1 MRRLSFVLL
10 ALCLFLVALP
20 LFAQSQATTG
30 VIEGT
35 VVDASGAAVP
45 GVTVTVKNIATG
57 YEVVVVTDAAGRF
70 RAVLLPLG
78 PYQVTAVLQGFAT
91 VVQKGLDLGVGQTLT
106 VNIALKQA
114 TAAEEIVVTA
124 APPLIETARTEGSTR
139 IDQKA
144 VEGLPNNG
152 RNFLEFTKLTP
163 GVTIVQGPDGDEL
176 SINGQKGISNNVSVD
191 GADFNNPFFGEQRGG
206 QRPPFT
212 FNLDAVKEMVVI
224 ADGANAEFGRSMSG
238 FVNVVTKSGTNDL
251 NGTAHVTFK
260 NDSLSS
266 QPKNP
271 DGTTSP
277 KFPAKQTQAGFTFG
291 GPLQRDRL
299 FYFGAFDY
307 QKATTTK
314 QTNPGRIEQS
324 VVDVLAALGS
334 PNENG
339 PIERTNDARVLLL
352 KLDWNPSAKHQAN
365 FRYNYTWSQQVNGT
379 FDVDS
384 WGRSANAIEKDS
396 SNAIVGGLTSTL
408 QASLLN
414 EFRFQFAKENRPRP
428 YNGPLIAGQR
438 PLPDTAFDFDKKY
451 RFGEPFFIPV
461 KYYDT
466 RVQFNDNVSFLRG
479 AHDIKAGLE
488 FNRVNSVQTFLGF
501 ANGRYIFS
509 SVEGFLQYKA
519 NPKYVECVDPNNLNP
534 KTNFTS
540 SITGVC
546 PDGYNIT
553 GPVLLYLQQAGVGNI
568 SVEEAGTQ
576 SIPQTEPAIFVQDSW
591 QATPHLN
598 VHYGLRWEAEIEPDP
613 ITPPDQV
620 FYAGFI
626 GKTAKGQ
633 AFPSNGKI
641 PSDRKMLQ
649 PRFGLAW
656 DPHGDGKQVL
666 RANAGIYYGRV
677 PGLTLASSRST
688 NGSRGQTIFRNSALT
703 GILGPVPAYPNIIP
717 QSQVGSPFDP
727 DVFVFDKNFENPRT
741 TSASVSWEQEFVK
754 DYGFLVK
761 YNYAKGEHITR
772 FANRN
777 DPLLGSPWSTGL
789 GAGGANGIGV
799 LTTIESTAKSL
810 YNGVTL
816 GINKRPS
823 NNFAYEVNYTYS
835 KDKSDDD
842 NERDPFS
849 FRYAKITNLDAEYG
863 YSDRDQRHR
872 LNSWLL
878 WNAPMGVNVNVRY
891 SYRSAQPK
899 SLSCVVSDAYCGKD
913 AFGNPRFNATAQTP
927 QDRINLIDG
936 SVTQRNLGRKD
947 NVFSSLDFRLTKA
960 FPVGNYKIEPAIDVF
975 NLFNSKNFHR
985 PEVTNLIFNFDGTV
999 QSGVGEPRQMQLSVR
1014 VLW

>member
-10 ALCLFLVALP
+10 VLFVLLVALP
-20 LFAQSQATTG
+20 LLAQSQATTG
-30 VIEGT
+30 VIEGS
-35 VVDASGAAVP
+35 VVDASGAAIP
-45 GVTVTVKNIATG
+45 GVTVTIRNTATG
-57 YEVVVVTDAAGRF
+57 YEVMVVTNAAGHF
-70 RAVLLPLG
+70 RAVLLPVG
-78 PYQVTAVLQGFAT
+78 PYQVTAVLEGFAT
-91 VVQKGLDLGVGQTLT
+91 VVEKGLDLGVGQTLSAS
-106 VNIALKQA
+106 IALKQA
-114 TAAEEIVVTA
+114 TTKEEIVVTA
-124 APPLIETARTEGSTR
+124 AAPLIETARTEGSTR
-139 IDQKA
+139 IDEKA

-152 RNFLEFTKLTP
+152 RNFLEFTKMTP

-238 FVNVVTKSGTNDL
+238 FVNVITKSGTNDL
-251 NGTAHVTFK
+251 DGTAHFTFK

-277 KFPAKQTQAGFTFG
+277 KFPSTQSQAGFTFG

-307 QKATTTK
+307 QKAKTTK
-314 QTNPGRIEQS
+314 QTDPNRIEQR
-324 VVDVLAALGS
+324 VVDALAALGS

-339 PIERTNDARVLLL
+339 SIEHTNDARVLLL
-352 KLDWNPSAKHQAN
+352 KMDYNVSAKNLAN
-365 FRYNYTWSQQVNGT
+365 LRYNYTWSQQVNGT

-396 SNAIVGGLTSTL
+396 SNALVGGLTSTL
-408 QASLLN
+408 QSSLLN
-414 EFRFQFAKENRPRP
+414 EFRFQVAKEDRPRP
-428 YNGPLIAGQR
+428 YNGPNITGQSR
-438 PLPDTAFDFDKKY
+438 PLPDTAFDFAKSY

-461 KYYDT
+461 TYYDT

-509 SVEGFLQYKA
+509 STDGFLNYLK
-519 NPKYVECVDPNNLNP
+519 NPKYVECSDG
-534 KTNFTS
+534 TS
-540 SITGVC
+540 SQTGVC
-546 PDGYNIT
+546 AGTASMT

-568 SVEEAGTQ
+568 SVEQAGTQ
-576 SIPQTEPAIFVQDSW
+576 SIPQTEPAVFLQDAW

-598 VHYGLRWEAEIEPDP
+598 LQYGLRWEAEMEPDP
-613 ITPPDQV
+613 ITPANQV
-620 FYAGFI
+620 FFAGFI
-626 GKTAKGQ
+626 GKTSKGQ
-633 AFPSNGKI
+633 EFPSNGKI
-641 PSDRKMLQ
+641 PSDNKMLQ

-656 DPHGDGKQVL
+656 DPHGDGKEVL

-677 PGLTLASSRST
+677 PGLTLASARST
-688 NGSRGQTIFRNSALT
+688 NGSRGQSIFRDSALT
-703 GILGPVPAYPNIIP
+703 SILGPVPAYPNIIP
-717 QSQVGSPFDP
+717 QSQIGSPFDP
-727 DVFVFDKNFENPRT
+727 DVFVFDKHFQNPRT
-741 TSASVSWEQEFVK
+741 KSASVSWDQEVIK

-761 YNYAKGEHITR
+761 YNYAKGDHITR
-772 FANRN
+772 FTNRN

-789 GAGGANGIGV
+789 GSDGSNGVGV

-810 YNGVTL
+810 YQGVTL

-823 NNFAYEVNYTYS
+823 SNLAFEVNYTYS

-849 FRYAKITNLDAEYG
+849 FRYAEITNLAAEYG

-878 WNAPMGVNVNVRY
+878 WNAPLGVDLNVRY
-891 SYRSAQPK
+891 SYRSAQPQ
-899 SLSCVVSDAYCGKD
+899 SLSCVVSVAFCGKD
-913 AFGNPRFNATAQTP
+913 SFGNSRFMAIAQTP
-927 QDRINLIDG
+927 QDRINPDG

-947 NVFSSLDFRLTKA
+947 NQFSSLDFRLTKA
-960 FPVGNYKIEPAIDVF
+960 FPYGKYKVEPAIDVF
-975 NLFNSKNFHR
+975 NLLNSNNFHR

-999 QSGVGEPRQMQLSVR
+999 QSGVGEPRQMQLGVR
-1014 VLW
+1014 VIW